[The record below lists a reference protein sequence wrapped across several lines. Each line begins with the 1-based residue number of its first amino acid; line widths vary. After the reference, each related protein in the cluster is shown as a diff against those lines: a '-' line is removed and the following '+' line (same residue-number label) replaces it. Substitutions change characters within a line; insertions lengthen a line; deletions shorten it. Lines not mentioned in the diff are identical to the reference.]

1 MESGLID
8 FKKIKEFLGE
18 DKDTLI
24 SFFDLFKEQTKEDNI
39 LLEKSLIDKNRVDT
53 ASVAHKMKS
62 FYGNIGSTDVYNILA
77 DMEKI
82 SKEKPDFDKLNA
94 LYKNYIDLYSIIIVE
109 FGKYLSQ

>member
-1 MESGLID
+1 MALDKMDHDAIPLFLVSPSQKHGSIESID
-8 FKKIKEFLGE
+8 ANSGF
-18 DKDTLI
+18 DKSRQFGVGHCGHGDMY
-24 SFFDLFKEQTKEDNI
+24 
-39 LLEKSLIDKNRVDT
+39 
-53 ASVAHKMKS
+53 KMKS